1 MTLDKACS
9 GQRFQVLSIDDRN
22 ISNQVIR
29 LGICKGAEL
38 TCAGKLP
45 GGPIIIQNK
54 MQEIAIGRRL
64 AKIAIRLYSYRST
77 HNRFDSATGNYTI

>member
-64 AKIAIRLYSYRST
+64 AKKNSDPGYIVIEALITDLIR
-77 HNRFDSATGNYTI
+77 NW

>member
-1 MTLDKACS
+1 MIIIIKGGWKMTLDKACS

-64 AKIAIRLYSYRST
+64 AKKIAIQV
-77 HNRFDSATGNYTI
+77 I

>member
-1 MTLDKACS
+1 MTLDQACS
-9 GQRFQVLSIDDRN
+9 GQKFRILSISDPT
-22 ISNQVIR
+22 ISNQAIR

-38 TCAGKLP
+38 TCAGKLS

-64 AKIAIRLYSYRST
+64 ARKIAIQVM
-77 HNRFDSATGNYTI
+77 